1 MMFQSFLNSLFK
13 LIPETP
19 PPSRRLRLGE
29 RLFWTALILVLY
41 LAMSQVPLYGIH
53 WSEQGYQ
60 PLLLFQVVMASRRGT
75 LMELGIG
82 PLVTAGII
90 WQLLVGSGLIELDLS
105 TREGRRI
112 YAGIQKVLTL
122 IFAVIEA
129 VGYIWGGAYGTL
141 SLLSQ
146 VIVLIQ
152 LVMATLV
159 VMLMDDMLEKG
170 WGIGSAVSLF
180 IAAGVAQQVFW
191 EMFSPVGP
199 VGDGL
204 FVGLVPSIFHS
215 AFTYASTGNG
225 TLLLQLVARRS
236 GYPDLLGFISMIALL
251 FALTYLESMRIEIPV
266 SATRYG
272 GVKAKVPLKFLYVSN
287 LPVILVSAVYAN
299 VYIVARAVWSRFNPD
314 NSNPWLNLL
323 VKYNSTE
330 GQLIPLKPSLVY
342 YLTTPRGIWTLLED
356 PLHVLIYALMF
367 ISLCV
372 IFSLIWVAAT
382 GMDPSA
388 QAEQLVKAELQIPGF
403 RSSTKI
409 LESMLSTYVWPLA
422 VLSGATVGVIAV
434 ISDILGTLGSGIG
447 ILLVVGIMIQY
458 QQLLLRE
465 QLTEMY
471 PSISRILGR

>member
-1 MMFQSFLNSLFK
+1 MFK
-13 LIPETP
+13 LIPEAPLP
-19 PPSRRLRLGE
+19 PRRLKLSE

-53 WSEQGYQ
+53 WNEQGYQ

-105 TREGRRI
+105 TREGRRL
-112 YAGIQKVLTL
+112 YAGVQKLLTL
-122 IFAVIEA
+122 VFAVVEA
-129 VGYIWGGAYGTL
+129 VGYIWGGAYGAL
-141 SLLSQ
+141 SLASQ
-146 VIVLIQ
+146 VIVLSQ
-152 LVMATLV
+152 LVAATLII
-159 VMLMDDMLEKG
+159 MLMDDMMEKG

-191 EMFSPVGP
+191 EMFSLVGP

-204 FVGLVPSIFHS
+204 FVGLVPSIFH
-215 AFTYASTGNG
+215 ATFTYASTGNS
-225 TLLLQLVARRS
+225 TLLLRLVARRS

-251 FALTYLESMRIEIPV
+251 LALTYLESMRIEIPV
-266 SATRYG
+266 SVARYG
-272 GVKAKVPLKFLYVSN
+272 GIRAKVPLKFLYVSN

-299 VYIVARAVWSRFNPD
+299 VHILARAVWSRFNPD
-314 NSNPWLNLL
+314 NSNPWLNLF

-342 YLTTPRGIWTLLED
+342 YLAAPRGVWSLLED
-356 PLHVLIYALMF
+356 PLHVLIYALLF
-367 ISLCV
+367 VSLCV

-388 QAEQLVKAELQIPGF
+388 QAEQLVKAELQVPGF
-403 RSSTKI
+403 RSSTKV
-409 LESMLSTYVWPLA
+409 LESVLSTYVWPLT
-422 VLSGATVGVIAV
+422 VLSGAAVGIIAV
-434 ISDILGTLGSGIG
+434 VSDILGTLGTGIG
-447 ILLVVGIMIQY
+447 ILLTVGIMIQY

-471 PSISRILGR
+471 PSISRFLGR

>member
-1 MMFQSFLNSLFK
+1 MFK
-13 LIPETP
+13 LIPEAP
-19 PPSRRLRLGE
+19 PPSRRLKLSE

-82 PLVTAGII
+82 PLITAGII

-105 TREGRRI
+105 TREGRRL
-112 YAGIQKVLTL
+112 YAGVQKLLTL
-122 IFAVIEA
+122 VFAVIEA
-129 VGYIWGGAYGTL
+129 VGYIWGGAYGAL
-141 SLLSQ
+141 SLASQAIVLSQ
-146 VIVLIQ
+146 
-152 LVMATLV
+152 LVVATLV
-159 VMLMDDMLEKG
+159 VMLMDDMMEKG

-199 VGDGL
+199 VGDEL
-204 FVGLVPSIFHS
+204 FVGLVPSIFH
-215 AFTYASTGNG
+215 ATFTYASTGNS
-225 TLLLQLVARRS
+225 TLLLQLAARRS
-236 GYPDLLGFISMIALL
+236 GYPDLLGLISMIMLL
-251 FALTYLESMRIEIPV
+251 LALTYLESMRIEIPV

-272 GVKAKVPLKFLYVSN
+272 GIRTKVPLKFLYVSN

-299 VYIVARAVWSRFNPD
+299 VHILARAIWGRFNPD
-314 NSNPWLNLL
+314 NSNPWLNLF

-342 YLTTPRGIWTLLED
+342 YLTAPRGVWSLLED
-356 PLHVLIYALMF
+356 PLHVLIYALLF
-367 ISLCV
+367 VSLCV

-388 QAEQLVKAELQIPGF
+388 QAEQLVKAELQVPGF
-403 RSSTKI
+403 RSSTKV
-409 LESMLSTYVWPLA
+409 LESILSTYVWPLT
-422 VLSGATVGVIAV
+422 VLSGATVGIIAV
-434 ISDILGTLGSGIG
+434 VSDILGTLGTGIG
-447 ILLVVGIMIQY
+447 ILLAVGIMIQY

-471 PSISRILGR
+471 PSVSRILGR

>member
-1 MMFQSFLNSLFK
+1 MFK
-13 LIPETP
+13 LIPEAP
-19 PPSRRLRLGE
+19 PPSRRLKLSE

-82 PLVTAGII
+82 PLITAGII

-105 TREGRRI
+105 TREGRRL
-112 YAGIQKVLTL
+112 YAGVQKLLTL
-122 IFAVIEA
+122 VFAVIEA
-129 VGYIWGGAYGTL
+129 VGYIWGGAYGAL
-141 SLLSQ
+141 SLASQAIVLSQ
-146 VIVLIQ
+146 
-152 LVMATLV
+152 LVVATLV
-159 VMLMDDMLEKG
+159 VMLMDDMMEKG

-199 VGDGL
+199 VGDEL
-204 FVGLVPSIFHS
+204 FVGLVPSIFH
-215 AFTYASTGNG
+215 ATFTYASTGNS
-225 TLLLQLVARRS
+225 TLLLQLAARRS
-236 GYPDLLGFISMIALL
+236 GYPDLLGLISMIMLL
-251 FALTYLESMRIEIPV
+251 LALTYLESMRIEIPV

-272 GVKAKVPLKFLYVSN
+272 GIRAKVPLKFLYVSN

-299 VYIVARAVWSRFNPD
+299 VHILARAIWGRFNPD
-314 NSNPWLNLL
+314 NSNPWLNLF

-342 YLTTPRGIWTLLED
+342 YLTAPRGVWSLLED
-356 PLHVLIYALMF
+356 PLHVLIYALLF
-367 ISLCV
+367 VSLCV

-388 QAEQLVKAELQIPGF
+388 QAEQLVKAELQVPGF
-403 RSSTKI
+403 RSSTKV
-409 LESMLSTYVWPLA
+409 LESILSTYVWPLT
-422 VLSGATVGVIAV
+422 VLSGATVGIIAV
-434 ISDILGTLGSGIG
+434 VSDILGTLGTGIG
-447 ILLVVGIMIQY
+447 ILLAVGIMIQY

-471 PSISRILGR
+471 PSVSRILGR